1 MSKSI
6 ALPQR
11 HMALQPKQEDLA
23 KQRAATEARLRQA
36 SQMYEQRFLNSL
48 VKQMRRTVPE
58 SDLVKKNFA
67 QQIYEQ
73 KMDENTVEKWT
84 NKGGIGLA
92 DLIYNQMHEKM
103 YPKHMGRAQG
113 PVPIEKPAPMGIEK
127 EQEPAFKIIKPPEG
141 SAEDPTETSFIFQKI
156 QTTPGSTP
164 VSSPWKGTVTNLV
177 PSTDQ
182 QLGLITIQHEHGLE
196 SKISHRGGIDSNT
209 VVGAQVEAG
218 QKIGEWPDSSNSL
231 YWKVRLKS

>member
-84 NKGGIGLA
+84 NKGGIGTT
-92 DLIYNQMHEKM
+92 E
-103 YPKHMGRAQG
+103 G
-113 PVPIEKPAPMGIEK
+113 
-127 EQEPAFKIIKPPEG
+127 QEI
-141 SAEDPTETSFIFQKI
+141 
-156 QTTPGSTP
+156 P
-164 VSSPWKGTVTNLV
+164 VSRRK
-177 PSTDQ
+177 
-182 QLGLITIQHEHGLE
+182 
-196 SKISHRGGIDSNT
+196 R
-209 VVGAQVEAG
+209 
-218 QKIGEWPDSSNSL
+218 
-231 YWKVRLKS
+231 